1 METALKARAS
11 PALCRSGKEKLFSIM
26 FQIKLRCTTWQL
38 HEELTSGVTSASGS
52 QSNLYL
58 FPFCSNF
65 WHTGGLSILM
75 NFFFECFTAF
85 AISWNFKKTACYT
98 PQWKE
103 SHLQSTLLGALC
115 FFTTTALTA
124 RPRPV
129 PHKNFT
135 RCCVPNTTLV
145 GADGSIPQNEW
156 IKIKNELCYIGKIQR
171 ALQAKWK
178 QALLAATPLSCWPTG
193 GLVRGDKIWAL
204 LIW

>member
-11 PALCRSGKEKLFSIM
+11 PTLSRSGKEKLFSIM
-26 FQIKLRCTTWQL
+26 FQIKLWCTTWQL

-103 SHLQSTLLGALC
+103 AHLQSTLLGAL
-115 FFTTTALTA
+115 FFFYHHSSNRTATA
-124 RPRPV
+124 CA
-129 PHKNFT
+129 T
-135 RCCVPNTTLV
+135 QQTLLDAV
-145 GADGSIPQNEW
+145 YQTQRLWGQMAPFLKMNE
-156 IKIKNELCYIGKIQR
+156 
-171 ALQAKWK
+171 
-178 QALLAATPLSCWPTG
+178 
-193 GLVRGDKIWAL
+193 
-204 LIW
+204 